1 MDLEITLA
9 RNEWT
14 EKICYMGCVP
24 TLIELYDG
32 DAIDNWSLLYEAR
45 PYVRREKMTI
55 LLNIMRQFQSERF
68 RRSPF
73 DLLYMMKKRIG
84 PITVM

>member
-24 TLIELYDG
+24 ALIELYDG
-32 DAIDNWSLLYEAR
+32 DAIDNWSLLY
-45 PYVRREKMTI
+45 VSKTI
-55 LLNIMRQFQSERF
+55 C
-68 RRSPF
+68 
-73 DLLYMMKKRIG
+73 KKREDDN
-84 PITVM
+84 TA